1 MYKSDRQEAGRGFLN
16 MHLIRLI
23 ETNSENL
30 ANGLWSRIGNSL
42 RLREYRD
49 RVPKEELR
57 QRAYEIYR
65 NLGEWLQNK
74 SENDVEHRYVAVGE
88 RRAEQGVPLSQLA
101 LAIFATKEHLWE
113 HITDEALTD
122 RAIDLLQ
129 MLELSR
135 SVEKFFDRAVYFAT
149 IGYERYGAAHRATA
163 AGTCAIKS

>member
-1 MYKSDRQEAGRGFLN
+1 MYTSDRQEAGRGYLN

-23 ETNSENL
+23 ETNADAL
-30 ANGLWSRIGNSL
+30 ANGLWSRVENSL
-42 RLREYRD
+42 RLREYRE

-65 NLGEWLQNK
+65 NLGEWLQTK
-74 SENDVEHRYVAVGE
+74 SEVEVEHRYVAVGE
-88 RRAEQGVPLSQLA
+88 RRAAQGVKLSQLA

-149 IGYERYGAAHRATA
+149 IGYERHATAHRAMA
-163 AGTCAIKS
+163 ANK

>member
-1 MYKSDRQEAGRGFLN
+1 MYTSDRQEAGRGYLN

-23 ETNSENL
+23 ETNADAL
-30 ANGLWSRIGNSL
+30 ANGLWSRVENSL
-42 RLREYRD
+42 RLREYRE

-65 NLGEWLQNK
+65 NLGEWLQTK
-74 SENDVEHRYVAVGE
+74 SEVEVEHRYVAVGE
-88 RRAEQGVPLSQLA
+88 RRAAQGVKLSQLA

-149 IGYERYGAAHRATA
+149 IGYERHATA
-163 AGTCAIKS
+163 NRAIAASK